1 MVVCR
6 FAPSPT
12 GRLHIG
18 GARTALFNWAW
29 ARHNQGKFLLRI
41 EDTDRQRSLPEHEK
55 AIIEAMDWLGLD
67 RDGEIIRQS
76 DRGKIYRDV
85 ILRLLEE
92 GKVYRCF
99 MTSSELDALRKEQ
112 IRKGIKPK
120 YDRRW
125 RDVAEKDWPK
135 DGLFCI
141 RFATPLEGYCTIEDA
156 IHGKVSVAN
165 KEFDDP
171 VIWRAD
177 NSPTYNLAAVVDDGE
192 MGITDVIRGDDHL
205 TNTMRQIHIHEALG
219 QKVPRFAHLPMIL
232 GRRLDEKGEP
242 VKLDN
247 GEWAY
252 ERLSKRNMAVDVN
265 QYRDEGFMREAM
277 INYLAQLGW
286 TQPGQEI
293 YSAEEL
299 IAAFDIGKVHKSA
312 ARFDLERLLWINQQ
326 HLRAMPAA
334 EVAAQVP
341 ELDASQEA
349 IAIGLEKA
357 RTLREL
363 RNELFWL
370 HQPAI
375 DDIKKM
381 LPNHLGEVNRAAF
394 LHLAEKLKELPDFK
408 PEAIKQVIKAC
419 CSEHGLKFPKLGMP
433 LRVSLTGREKSP
445 DVAVVAS
452 ILGQEACRARLGNA
466 LSVLTT

>member
-67 RDGEIIRQS
+67 RDGEIVRQS
-76 DRGKIYRDV
+76 ERREIYRTV

-99 MTSSELDALRKEQ
+99 MTSSELDALRQEQ

-120 YDRRW
+120 YNRRW
-125 RDVAEKDWPK
+125 RDVAEKDLPK

-177 NSPTYNLAAVVDDGE
+177 NSPTYNLAAVVDDIE

-205 TNTMRQIHIHEALG
+205 TNTMRQAHIHKALG
-219 QKVPRFAHLPMIL
+219 REVPRFAHLPMIL
-232 GRRLDEKGEP
+232 GRRLDE
-242 VKLDN
+242 N

-265 QYRDEGFMREAM
+265 EYRDEGFMREAM

-334 EVAAQVP
+334 KVAVQVSD
-341 ELDASQEA
+341 LDASQEA

-370 HQPAI
+370 HQPSLDEI
-375 DDIKKM
+375 RKT
-381 LPNHLGEVNRAAF
+381 LPEHLGEANRAAF
-394 LHLAEKLKELPDFK
+394 QHLVEKLKELQDFK
-408 PEAIKQVIKAC
+408 PDSIKQVIKAC
-419 CSEHGLKFPKLGMP
+419 CSEYDLKFPQLGMP
-433 LRVSLTGREKSP
+433 LRVSLTGRDKSP
-445 DVAVVAS
+445 DVAIVAS
-452 ILGQEACRARLGNA
+452 ILGQEACCARLGNA
-466 LSVLTT
+466 LSVLT

>member
-67 RDGEIIRQS
+67 LDGEIIRQS
-76 DRGKIYRDV
+76 ERDKIYQAA
-85 ILRLLEE
+85 IERLMEE
-92 GKVYRCF
+92 GKVYRCY
-99 MTSSELDALRKEQ
+99 TTPEELDKLRQEQ
-112 IRKGIKPK
+112 MQRGEKPK

-125 RDVAEKDWPK
+125 RDKTEKDWPQ
-135 DGLFCI
+135 GESYCL
-141 RFATPLEGYCTIEDA
+141 RFATPVDGACAIEDA
-156 IHGKVSVAN
+156 IRGTVSVAN

-177 NSPTYNLAAVVDDGE
+177 GSPTYNLAAVVDDGE

-205 TNTMRQIHIHEALG
+205 TNTMRQVHIHEALG
-219 QKVPRFAHLPMIL
+219 QKVPRFAHLPLIL

-265 QYRDEGFMREAM
+265 DYRDDGFMREAM
-277 INYLAQLGW
+277 VNYLAQLGW

-293 YSAEEL
+293 YNAEEL

-326 HLRAMPAA
+326 HLRAMPV
-334 EVAAQVP
+334 EQVADQVS
-341 ELDASQEA
+341 ELKASPEA

-357 RTLREL
+357 RTLKEL
-363 RNELFWL
+363 RSELFWL
-370 HQPAI
+370 QPPAAI
-375 DDIKKM
+375 EPT
-381 LPNHLGEVNRAAF
+381 LQGHLGAANRAAF
-394 LHLAEKLKELPDFK
+394 LDLAEKLKELPDFN
-408 PEAIKQVIKAC
+408 PDAIKQVIKAC

-433 LRVSLTGREKSP
+433 LRVSLTGRDKSP

-452 ILGQEACRARLGNA
+452 ILGQEACRKRLDN
-466 LSVLTT
+466 VLNGLT